1 MRSPTDHSTDHSTL
15 DLMLGFFS
23 TPFGLMLLFLV
34 ALGLFLSTYAPPHD
48 DD

>member
-1 MRSPTDHSTDHSTL
+1 MRSPTDHSTDPSTL
-15 DLMLGFFS
+15 DLMLAFFS

-34 ALGLFLSTYAPPHD
+34 ALGLYLSTYSPRD